1 MRKFYTGIDIAA
13 AIGAAASVASAGYS
27 IYQGSQQKKQSA
39 VPLVDDGDAQAAE
52 AEKERKAKARAAREA
67 QSNARAR
74 RGRRSTLLTSPQGT
88 QQGVNTQR
96 TSLLGG

>member
-1 MRKFYTGIDIAA
+1 MRKFFTGVEIAA

-27 IYQGSQQKKQSA
+27 IYQGSQKKGPTS
-39 VPLVDDGDAQAAE
+39 VPLADDGDATAAE

-67 QSNARAR
+67 QTAARAQ
-74 RGRRSTLLTSPQGT
+74 RGRRSTLLTSPSGT